1 MISISEIQDQ
11 WERFVTKDEM
21 PKNIRSDILNSWIRC
36 KKYGIDINSG
46 AGKEIPKKNFEKI
59 LAEHKELIKI
69 AIPVMVDIFK
79 LLNETDYSIVLTDEN
94 AVILEVIGNEKI
106 MDKNIKLHFLKGCEW
121 TEENVGTNA
130 IGTCLYLNR
139 PIQTLG
145 AEHYCKEQHGWTCSA
160 APIYDDKGKTIGV
173 IDLSGHFYDFHTH
186 TLGIV
191 VEAANAIQ
199 KQFSIIEHR
208 KWAET
213 AINSIDDGILVID
226 NDFEVKDFN
235 FKMCEILKVSNEEFN
250 KIDIKALLKDI
261 VNDMYNFNQSNKINY
276 REVSLYLNNRRVEC
290 NISVTPVQNED
301 KHIGFVIVAKKVD
314 SLRHVVNKIAGFSSK
329 YSFDSIIT
337 NNFKMLSIVQE
348 AKSIAA
354 YDCTVLING
363 ESGTGKELFAHSIHN
378 ASSRCNGPF
387 VAINCAALPKD
398 LVESEL
404 FGYEKGSFTGAS
416 KEGCPGKFELANTGT
431 IFLDEIGEL
440 PLEIQ
445 SKLLRVLDNHIITR
459 IGGKYERDLDVR
471 VIAAT
476 NRNLYDE
483 IQTNNFRS
491 DLYYRINVFN
501 IKLIPLR
508 ERPEDI
514 ELCSEFFLQRLNDKN
529 LGIKKFFDKE
539 FINAIKKHNWPGNV
553 RELENVIQ
561 RSYYLSKNDIISYLS
576 IPEYI
581 NGNEMKSINKFDCS
595 NNRPDKLE
603 EIEKSLIIKALEY
616 CDGNVVKASKLIGI
630 GKSTFYRK
638 IKKYE
643 LSTVPKWEK

>member
-1 MISISEIQDQ
+1 MIDVSKIESKWRE
-11 WERFVTKDEM
+11 FVEENKIPEG
-21 PKNIRSDILNSWIRC
+21 IRKDILDSWTRC
-36 KKYGIDINSG
+36 KKYKIDANSRK
-46 AGKEIPKKNFEKI
+46 GKEMDKQEFNKI
-59 LAEHKELIKI
+59 LAEHKELIEI
-69 AIPVMVDIFK
+69 SIPIMLDIFK
-79 LLNETDYSIVLTDEN
+79 LLKETDYSIILTDEN
-94 AVILEVIGNEKI
+94 AVVLEVIGNEKI
-106 MDKNIKLHFLKGCEW
+106 MEKNRKLNFLKGCKW
-121 TEENVGTNA
+121 KEEDVGTNA
-130 IGTCLYLNR
+130 IGTCLYLDK

-160 APIYDDKGKTIGV
+160 APIHDDKGEIIGI
-173 IDLSGHFYDFHTH
+173 IDLSGHFYDFHSH

-213 AINSIDDGILVID
+213 AFNSIDDGILIID
-226 NDFEVKDFN
+226 NDFMVKDFN
-235 FKMCEILKVSNEEFN
+235 LKMCEILNVSQQQLYE
-250 KIDIKALLKDI
+250 IDIKVLLRDIIKDI
-261 VNDMYNFNQSNKINY
+261 SNFSKSNKINY
-276 REVSLYLNNRRVEC
+276 REVSLYLHNRRVEC
-290 NISVTPVQNED
+290 NISVTPVQNEK

-314 SLRHVVNKIAGFSSK
+314 TFRHVVNKIAGFSSK
-329 YSFDSIIT
+329 YFFDSIIT
-337 NNFKMLSIVQE
+337 NNSKMISVVQE
-348 AKSIAA
+348 AKNIAA
-354 YDCTVLING
+354 CDCTVLITG

-378 ASSRCNGPF
+378 ASDRRNGPF

-445 SKLLRVLDNHIITR
+445 SKLLRVLDNHTITR
-459 IGGKYERDLDVR
+459 IGGKYERNLDVR

-476 NRNLYDE
+476 NRDLYKE
-483 IQTNNFRS
+483 IQENNFRS

-508 ERPEDI
+508 ERPEDV
-514 ELCSEFFLQRLNDKN
+514 ELCAEFFLQKLNDKN
-529 LGIKKFFDKE
+529 PGTKKFFDKE
-539 FINAIKKHNWPGNV
+539 FINSIKKHNWPGNV

-561 RSYYLSKNDIISYLS
+561 RAYYLSKDDIISYLFV
-576 IPEYI
+576 PEYI
-581 NGNEMKSINKFDCS
+581 NENEKDNIDIP
-595 NNRPDKLE
+595 NNNGFRVDKLE
-603 EIEKSLIIKALEY
+603 EIEKSLIIKALKD
-616 CDGNVVKASKLIGI
+616 CDGNVVKASKVIGI
-630 GKSTFYRK
+630 GKSTLYRK

-643 LSTVPKWEK
+643 LSIVPKWEK